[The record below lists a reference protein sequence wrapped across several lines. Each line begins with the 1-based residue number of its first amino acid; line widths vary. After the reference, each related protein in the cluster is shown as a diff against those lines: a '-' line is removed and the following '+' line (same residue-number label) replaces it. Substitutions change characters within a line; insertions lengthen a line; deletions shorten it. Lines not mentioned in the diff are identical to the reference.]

1 MRLINVRLMTTSSVR
16 LATSNQRVCD
26 SPTCDSPKRF
36 PCRYN
41 VFDRLYEILFT
52 ELYVSEGDDVA
63 RDDLKGGLHGFL
75 REIVVCRCDDDDDDD
90 GGGGGGSAAAAA
102 AGAVGGNDAADT
114 ASRRGLLPLVDWMT
128 EPSFMNS
135 VVIQLIRA
143 QLQEGDL

>member
-1 MRLINVRLMTTSSVR
+1 M
-16 LATSNQRVCD
+16 
-26 SPTCDSPKRF
+26 
-36 PCRYN
+36 
-41 VFDRLYEILFT
+41 
-52 ELYVSEGDDVA
+52 SEGDDVA

-75 REIVVCRCDDDDDDD
+75 REIVVCRCDDDDDD
-90 GGGGGGSAAAAA
+90 GGGGSGGA
-102 AGAVGGNDAADT
+102 AGAGGGNDAADT